1 MSSETKGLTNDGPA
15 SSPGDDRLASWKEI
29 AAYLKCSERTV
40 RRWESEGLPV
50 HRHSHKKKAGVYAY
64 KSEIEAWWDRDRHG
78 LKTQRE
84 TEGFAGEPT
93 QEAAEEIPVDPA
105 RKPWLLFSGM
115 ALVCLLLAFGLF
127 KDDRIRRRLFGK
139 VPAGHIHALAVL
151 PLQNLWHDPDQDYF
165 AQGMTEELITDL
177 AQIGSLRVISS
188 TSSMQY
194 KGTKKPLPEI
204 ARELSVDAIVE
215 GTVQRSGD
223 HVHITAQLVDATND
237 QHIWAKAY
245 DRDLRDILTL
255 ENEVARSIA
264 DEIEIQLTPEQRARL
279 TASAP
284 VDREAYELYLK
295 GRYFWSKRNPPE
307 LRKALERFQQ
317 AADKQPDF
325 APAFSGLADTYSLLG
340 AAGFDVLPRAEA
352 MERARAAA
360 SRALELDS
368 KSAEAHASMA
378 YVLYSCDW
386 NWLAAEK
393 EFRRAI
399 ALKPNY
405 ATAHEW
411 YSEYLNDLGRKEEAL
426 AEAQTALELDP
437 ISPLANQFVARAHY
451 FAHRFDQAIEYSQ
464 KTIEIDPN
472 FSTAHLRLGRA
483 YAAKGMYSMAI
494 KEFEEFGRLSGDG
507 SLALASIGNAKG
519 QARDRASAMR
529 ALHELTKLSK
539 QKKVTAICFALVHIG
554 LGNNDQAM
562 AWLDTAYKERSDFL
576 LVLKVDPLFD
586 ALRSDPRFQKLLLR
600 LNFPS

>member
-1 MSSETKGLTNDGPA
+1 MGSETKGLTSDGPA

-50 HRHSHKKKAGVYAY
+50 HRHSHKKKAVVYAY
-64 KSEIEAWWDRDRHG
+64 KSEIETWWERDRRR
-78 LKTQRE
+78 LETQRE
-84 TEGFAGEPT
+84 TEGVAEEPT
-93 QEAAEEIPVDPA
+93 QEAAEEIAADPA
-105 RKPWLLFSGM
+105 RRPRWLFPSM

-127 KDDRIRRRLFGK
+127 NDDRIRRRLFGK

-151 PLQNLWHDPDQDYF
+151 PLQNLSHDPDQDYF

-194 KGTKKPLPEI
+194 KETKKPLPEI

-215 GTVQRSGD
+215 GTVQRFGD

-245 DRDLRDILTL
+245 DRDLRDILSL

-340 AAGFDVLPRAEA
+340 AAGFDALPRAEA

-360 SRALELDS
+360 SKALELDS

-437 ISPLANQFVARAHY
+437 SSPLANQFVARAHY
-451 FAHRFDQAIEYSQ
+451 FAHRFDEAIQYSQ
-464 KTIEIDPN
+464 KTFEIDPN

-483 YAAKGMYSMAI
+483 YAAKGLYPSAI
-494 KEFEEFGRLSGDG
+494 KEFEAFGRLSGDAP
-507 SLALASIGNAKG
+507 LALASIGNAE
-519 QARDRASAMR
+519 ARANDRTGAMR
-529 ALHELTKLSK
+529 VLNELTELSK
-539 QKKVTAICFALVHIG
+539 KQKVTAICFVLVHVG
-554 LGNNDQAM
+554 LGDNDQAM

-586 ALRSDPRFQKLLLR
+586 TLRSDPRFQKFLLR

>member
-15 SSPGDDRLASWKEI
+15 GSPGDDRLASWKEI

-64 KSEIEAWWDRDRHG
+64 KSEIDAWWERDRRR
-78 LKTQRE
+78 LETQRE
-84 TEGFAGEPT
+84 AEGAAREPT
-93 QEAAEEIPVDPA
+93 QEAAEEMPVDPA
-105 RKPWLLFSGM
+105 RRPWWLFPGM
-115 ALVCLLLAFGLF
+115 ALVCLFLAIGLLH
-127 KDDRIRRRLFGK
+127 DDRIRSRLFGK
-139 VPAGHIHALAVL
+139 VLAGHIHALAVL
-151 PLQNLWHDPDQDYF
+151 PLQNLSHDPDQDYF

-188 TSSMQY
+188 TSSMRY
-194 KGTKKPLPEI
+194 KETKKHLPEI

-215 GTVQRSGD
+215 GTVQRFGN

-284 VDREAYELYLK
+284 VNREAYELYLK

-307 LRKALERFQQ
+307 LRKALESFQQ

-352 MERARAAA
+352 MARARAAA

-368 KSAEAHASMA
+368 KSAEAHASIA
-378 YVLYSCDW
+378 YVLYSWDW
-386 NWLAAEK
+386 SWLAAEK

-451 FAHRFDQAIEYSQ
+451 FAHRFDEAIEYSQ
-464 KTIEIDPN
+464 KIIEIDHN

-519 QARDRASAMR
+519 RANDRAGATR
-529 ALHELTKLSK
+529 ALNELTQLTK
-539 QKKVTAICFALVHIG
+539 QQKVAAICFVLVHVG

-586 ALRSDPRFQKLLLR
+586 ALRSDPRFQKFLLR